1 MREHTLMF
9 TIYDKNANIKFG
21 LARPSGGDGSA
32 IYKVSTFALTVNN
45 FNYLTIFF
53 NIEPIQTSPNFVNI
67 FKLYTL
73 KVSASFSNLVGHYWF
88 SVGLSNVSFSW

>member
-45 FNYLTIFF
+45 LLFFF

-73 KVSASFSNLVGHYWF
+73 KVSASFSNLVKHYWF